1 MGLSDMKEKLLK
13 FFQEY
18 QNLFKNGMSTGD
30 ADGVLMRLM
39 GIIEEDD
46 IKEVLANIHNN
57 FYER

>member
-1 MGLSDMKEKLLK
+1 
-13 FFQEY
+13 
-18 QNLFKNGMSTGD
+18 MSTGD